1 MLKYVDNM
9 KTGYKQFINI
19 LNHANMLKLLK
30 SIVRMLKYCR
40 IVWNMLANVA
50 HIFMYPCIN
59 LLIQSFILGLL
70 SSSSSIK
77 LLKII

>member
-1 MLKYVDNM
+1 MCKTYYNDDSKMLKYVDNM

-40 IVWNMLANVA
+40 IV
-50 HIFMYPCIN
+50 
-59 LLIQSFILGLL
+59 
-70 SSSSSIK
+70 
-77 LLKII
+77 